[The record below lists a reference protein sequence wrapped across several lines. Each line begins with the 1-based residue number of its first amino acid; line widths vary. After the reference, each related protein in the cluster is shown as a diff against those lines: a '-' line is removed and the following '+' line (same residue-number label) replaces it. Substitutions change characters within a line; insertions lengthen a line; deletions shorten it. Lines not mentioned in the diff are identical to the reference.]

1 MIEHLST
8 RQFLAVFAVS
18 AVIGGAVWIHADRH
32 GSKRPTA
39 WGIATVLAP
48 GLVVTIYLI
57 HYYRV
62 KRRKRVG

>member
-8 RQFLAVFAVS
+8 GQSIALFAVS

-39 WGIATVLAP
+39 WGICAVLAP

-57 HYYRV
+57 HYYRG
-62 KRRKRVG
+62 KRRKRIG